1 MNKYDIKQFVNVDTE
16 QSIIT
21 DLVARFKKRRKESGL
36 TQRQMAERSGVTY
49 ASLRRFEQTG
59 EISFVSLIKLAKA
72 LRCMDDFN
80 GLFKTPII
88 KDLKDYKND

>member
-1 MNKYDIKQFVNVDTE
+1 MNNYDIKQFVNVDTE
-16 QSIIT
+16 QSILT
-21 DLVARFKKRRKESGL
+21 DLVTRFKKRRKEMGL

>member
-1 MNKYDIKQFVNVDTE
+1 MNKYDIKEFVNVDTE
-16 QSIIT
+16 QSILT
-21 DLVARFKKRRKESGL
+21 DLVARFKKRRKEIGL
-36 TQRQMAERSGVTY
+36 TQKQMAERSGVTY

-59 EISFVSLIKLAKA
+59 EIAFSSLIKLAKV
-72 LRCMDDFN
+72 LKCMDDFN

>member
-16 QSIIT
+16 QSVIA
-21 DLVARFKKRRKESGL
+21 DLVTRFKKRRKEMGL
-36 TQRQMAERSGVTY
+36 TQKQMAERSGVTY

-59 EISFVSLIKLAKA
+59 EIALGSLIKLAKV
-72 LRCMDDFN
+72 LKCMDEFN

>member
-1 MNKYDIKQFVNVDTE
+1 MNKYDIKQFVNVATE
-16 QSIIT
+16 QSIIA
-21 DLVARFKKRRKESGL
+21 DLVARFKKRRKEMGL
-36 TQRQMAERSGVTY
+36 TQRQIAERSGVTY

-59 EISFVSLIKLAKA
+59 EIALNSLIKLAKA